1 MKSKIT
7 TSILWQTSK
16 RCFSSGS
23 LTIKPE
29 SLKLPYVLMN
39 QKSLGQTKTGSN
51 TKMLETI
58 RNFVMNDRE
67 LNLSQGFKF
76 AYETLVKS
84 LADQDYDIVSQA
96 CEGNLSK
103 AFALGLDTLREK
115 KLKLN
120 LLNERNHTWHME
132 VLDFHNYL
140 GVEIDRKAN
149 RAKGIKEFAP
159 FMMDLPNMT
168 MYMPSNPMQ
177 AMASIFKQKT
187 KGGPMI
193 VDGLTMEILVKVRTN
208 YKLDLVDPSASSSL
222 IPS

>member
-1 MKSKIT
+1 
-7 TSILWQTSK
+7 
-16 RCFSSGS
+16 
-23 LTIKPE
+23 
-29 SLKLPYVLMN
+29 
-39 QKSLGQTKTGSN
+39 
-51 TKMLETI
+51 
-58 RNFVMNDRE
+58 
-67 LNLSQGFKF
+67 
-76 AYETLVKS
+76 
-84 LADQDYDIVSQA
+84 LADQDYDTISHA

-168 MYMPSNPMQ
+168 IYTPSNPMQ
-177 AMASIFKQKT
+177 AMASLFKQKT
-187 KGGPMI
+187 KGWPMV
-193 VDGLTMEILVKVRTN
+193 VDGMTMEIVVKVRTN
-208 YKLDLVDPSASSSL
+208 YKLDLVDPSSPSTL
-222 IPS
+222 IPTSKSVDDELHFLRFEGFYPTFEFAPETFMKGPGALDTLQFRDWTIVDFDDYLKGNGHLSG